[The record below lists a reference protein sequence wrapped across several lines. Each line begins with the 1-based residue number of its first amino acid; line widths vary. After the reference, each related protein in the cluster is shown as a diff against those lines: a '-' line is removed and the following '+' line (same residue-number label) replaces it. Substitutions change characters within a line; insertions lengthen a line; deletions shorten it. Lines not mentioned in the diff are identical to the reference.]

1 MGHSANSNIFKIE
14 FKPLSQSDAEM
25 LLLNT
30 MYQVEQEYT
39 PDPDQF
45 KEKADEIDQP

>member
-1 MGHSANSNIFKIE
+1 
-14 FKPLSQSDAEM
+14 M

-30 MYQVEQEYT
+30 MYQVEQEYKSDPDQFKDKADNDYT

-45 KEKADEIDQP
+45 KDKADDIF